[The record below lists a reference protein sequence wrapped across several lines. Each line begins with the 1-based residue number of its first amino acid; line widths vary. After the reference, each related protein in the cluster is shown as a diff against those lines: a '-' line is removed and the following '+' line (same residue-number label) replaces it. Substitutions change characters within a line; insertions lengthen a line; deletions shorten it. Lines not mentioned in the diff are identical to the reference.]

1 MEGFRSQIYL
11 LKLSALRGGGVALD
25 PSKRERER
33 GRVPAEVRDEIRGE
47 RGREG
52 ETRSLLS
59 SGMRSEARDRER
71 HGACCRRA

>member
-1 MEGFRSQIYL
+1 MRSLEQQQRNDGEGRRTRGCPAEGL
-11 LKLSALRGGGVALD
+11 L
-25 PSKRERER
+25 PS
-33 GRVPAEVRDEIRGE
+33 EVRDEIRGE
-47 RGREG
+47 REG